1 MYEKKCDRSLRI
13 RTDGLR
19 EWKKETRYNRY
30 EATPYEALDA
40 LFKVYKLQKSDEIV
54 DFGCGRG
61 RVAFYI
67 HYHFQVPV
75 TGVEVNEKTFEELL
89 DNEASY
95 LHGASHIDA
104 PLRFDFALAEDYEIP
119 PTANRF
125 YFFNPFSLTIFKKV
139 VNNIL
144 RSVKQNQR
152 PVDIIFYYPLQGFIH
167 YLEKQT
173 PFRLFNKVRV
183 PGAKDANAYFVIYRF
198 E

>member
-1 MYEKKCDRSLRI
+1 MYEKECDRSLRI

-30 EATPYEALDA
+30 EPTPYEALDA
-40 LFKVYKLQKSDEIV
+40 LFKVYKIEPTDEVV

-67 HYHFQVPV
+67 HHHFQVPV

-95 LHGASHIDA
+95 LHDAGHIDA
-104 PLRFDFALAEDYEIP
+104 PIHFDFALAEDYDVS

-125 YFFNPFSLTIFKKV
+125 YFFNPFSVTIFKKV

-144 RSVKQNQR
+144 RSVKKYKR

-167 YLEKQT
+167 YLENET
-173 PFRLFNKVRV
+173 PFKLFNKIRV
-183 PGAKDANAYFVIYRF
+183 PGAKDSTAYFVIYRLD
-198 E
+198 